1 MKLARLAT
9 SKRVHAT
16 LALIIVFV
24 SVRVLERNDDST
36 LNVNEVARN
45 QVADNYSTDI
55 TALQFNEAGELQ
67 YHLHADRAAHYL
79 HTDIALVQRPVLLS
93 YADDGAVW
101 RSVAGHGKVRP
112 GGNIIDLWDN
122 VVIRRTDDSAEI
134 ATDDVTFDTLNGE
147 ADTTAAV
154 TITTPTSQLQ
164 GNGMHANID
173 TETVNLLNNVRG
185 TYGLRA
191 PQ

>member
-1 MKLARLAT
+1 MRLATLAT

-16 LALIIVFV
+16 LALIIVIV
-24 SVRVLERNDDST
+24 GVRVLERNDDDT
-36 LNVNEVARN
+36 INVSEVAKD

-55 TALQFNEAGELQ
+55 TALQFNDAGKLQ
-67 YHLHADRAAHYL
+67 YHLHADHAAHYL

-112 GGNIIDLWDN
+112 GGDIIDLWDK
-122 VVIRRTDDSAEI
+122 VVIRRADDSAEI
-134 ATDDVTFDTLNGE
+134 ATDEVTFNTLNGE

-154 TITTPTSQLQ
+154 TITTPASQLQ
-164 GNGMHANID
+164 GNGMHADID

-185 TYGLRA
+185 TYGPRA